1 MHNCVLPVKSHDDQT
16 RLILRKLNQ
25 MDEKLDMVLRKLHR
39 MSKAPATHSSEAA
52 DDFAGRLP
60 DGVILLMCV
69 RVRLV
74 RAVNELD
81 S

>member
-1 MHNCVLPVKSHDDQT
+1 VQ
-16 RLILRKLNQ
+16 
-25 MDEKLDMVLRKLHR
+25 EA
-39 MSKAPATHSSEAA
+39 APDVEAA
-52 DDFAGRLP
+52 DDFAGRMP

-69 RVRLV
+69 HVRLV